1 MNVKELSSSV
11 FMLVVAIVFW
21 YGATKIPV
29 SPLEG
34 QVGAAGFPKLLAAS
48 LGALAIIR
56 LAQTV
61 LSARRA
67 GERGSPAAGAA
78 LTDEEREAKKAEWRG
93 HGRAAAM
100 LLLGVGYVV
109 VLPFLGYLL
118 SLVLLIVVVT
128 LYSGRRPSL
137 GLAAVAIVGAAV
149 LYVVF
154 VWLLQ
159 VPMPAGIWPELGL
172 F

>member
-1 MNVKELSSSV
+1 MNVKEFSSSV

-34 QVGAAGFPKLLAAS
+34 QVGAAGFPKLLAAG
-48 LGALAIIR
+48 LGGLAIIR

-61 LSARRA
+61 LAARRA
-67 GERGSPAAGAA
+67 GERIFPAAGAA
-78 LTDEEREAKKAEWRG
+78 LTDEEREAKKLEWLG
-93 HGRAAAM
+93 HRRAAAM
-100 LLLGVGYVV
+100 LVLGVGYVI
-109 VLPFLGYLL
+109 VLPILGYFL
-118 SLVLLIVVVT
+118 SLTLLVVAATV
-128 LYSGRRPSL
+128 YSGRRPSL
-137 GLAAVAIVGAAV
+137 GLAVVAIAGAGL

-159 VPMPAGIWPELGL
+159 VPMPTGIWANLGL
-172 F
+172 G

>member
-1 MNVKELSSSV
+1 MNVKELTSSA

-21 YGATKIPV
+21 FGATKIPT

-34 QVGAAGFPKLLAAS
+34 EVGAAGFPKLLAAS

-56 LAQTV
+56 LVQTV
-61 LSARRA
+61 LTARRA
-67 GERGSPAAGAA
+67 GERISPAAGAVTIDKDDQA
-78 LTDEEREAKKAEWRG
+78 AKANWRG
-93 HGRAAAM
+93 HGRAAGI
-100 LLLGVGYVV
+100 LVLGIGYVV
-109 VLPFLGYLL
+109 VLPVLGYLL
-118 SLVLLIVVVT
+118 SLVLLIAAVT

-137 GLAAVAIVGAAV
+137 GLAAVAVVGAAL

-159 VPMPAGIWPELGL
+159 VPMPVGIWAGLG
-172 F
+172 